1 MALETIDLNIERLN
15 DNTEGDIMLS
25 NDMLTN
31 EINNLEGLELLTN
44 KSQIKETGVGY
55 DSVKDLEDSLNNL
68 DVDDTPSM
76 RNPVNYK
83 EQQTWDGFSK
93 FDSIPSQSNEPI
105 QSVNEMSERDIL
117 KEKFKYI
124 RLLEDLEKKGV
135 NLSKKYDMESS
146 LLEMKGEYETILS
159 EKERTNSVKFQNKML
174 MALITGVEFLNNK
187 FDPFDVNLDGW
198 GEQVNENM
206 TEYDD
211 IFGELYEKYKSKGKI
226 APEIKLMFQ
235 LAGSAV
241 MIHMTNTMFKS
252 SMPGMDDIM
261 RQNPDLMNQFTKAAV
276 DQMSRNNSGFGN
288 FMNMSNGMASG
299 NGMASANS
307 RPDLNF
313 AREDAELPLKS
324 SRSEMKGPND
334 ISDILSGLKTRQ
346 EDDSTISVEDMKDIR
361 NATKPKKSKRR
372 SQNTLSLNL

>member
-1 MALETIDLNIERLN
+1 MAVETIDLNIESLN
-15 DNTEGDIMLS
+15 NNLDGDIIL
-25 NDMLTN
+25 DN
-31 EINNLEGLELLTN
+31 EINNLAGVELLTN
-44 KSQIKETGVGY
+44 NSQNKQKEHAY

-68 DVDDTPSM
+68 VVDDVPSM
-76 RNPVNYK
+76 VDQSNYK
-83 EQQTWDGFSK
+83 EQKTWDGFSK
-93 FDSIPSQSNEPI
+93 FDSIPIHNNTEEVQT
-105 QSVNEMSERDIL
+105 VNEMSERDIL

-135 NLSKKYDMESS
+135 TLSKKYDMESS

-174 MALITGVEFLNNK
+174 MAFITGVEFLNNK

-261 RQNPDLMNQFTKAAV
+261 RQNPELMNQFTKAAV
-276 DQMSRNNSGFGN
+276 DQMSRNNAGFGN
-288 FMNMSNGMASG
+288 FMNMSNGMAS
-299 NGMASANS
+299 ADNS

-313 AREDAELPLKS
+313 AREDTELPVKS
-324 SRSEMKGPND
+324 SRAEMKGPND

-346 EDDSTISVEDMKDIR
+346 EEDSTISAEDMKDIR